1 MISSTAHAATS
12 EVANPLETLG
22 LVIIGR
28 NEGERLARCLESVSG
43 IPNRVYV
50 TPGSTDGSVIL
61 ARQNG
66 AVVLELSMPPQ
77 FTAARA
83 RNAGIARLLAANP
96 DLEFVQVV
104 DGDCNCMRAG
114 SLPR

>member
-1 MISSTAHAATS
+1 MISSPTAHAATS

-50 TPGSTDGSVIL
+50 DS
-61 ARQNG
+61 R
-66 AVVLELSMPPQ
+66 
-77 FTAARA
+77 
-83 RNAGIARLLAANP
+83 
-96 DLEFVQVV
+96 
-104 DGDCNCMRAG
+104 
-114 SLPR
+114 